1 MKVDL
6 YNQNAEK
13 VGVEEIPDKIFN
25 LKINKDLLHQVIVA
39 YQSNKKKVAAHTK
52 TRGEV
57 RGGGRKPWRQKGTG
71 RARHGSIRSPLWR
84 GGGIVFGP
92 TNKLNFKKKINKK
105 IKRKAILMALSSK
118 AKDSEMLLI
127 DDLKLDIAKTKKMI
141 SILNG
146 LIGVLNPKIVKNKK
160 RTKLSVL
167 IIIPDKDEILFRAS
181 NNIPKVLITTAKNI
195 NALDI
200 LSYKY
205 LILLKDSID
214 VIEKTFVK

>member
-13 VGVEEIPDKIFN
+13 FGVEEIPDKIFN

-39 YQSNKKKVAAHTK
+39 YQSNKKKVTAHTK

-105 IKRKAILMALSSK
+105 IKRKAILMALSLK

>member
-39 YQSNKKKVAAHTK
+39 YQSNKKKVTAHTK

-118 AKDSEMLLI
+118 AKDGEMLLI